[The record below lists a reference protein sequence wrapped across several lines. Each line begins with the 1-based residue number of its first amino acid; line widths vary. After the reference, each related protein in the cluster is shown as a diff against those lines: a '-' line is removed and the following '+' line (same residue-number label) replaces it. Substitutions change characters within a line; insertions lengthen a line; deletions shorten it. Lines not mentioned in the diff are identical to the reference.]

1 MEIMDLMVIIKWF
14 FVWAAVT
21 FVLGGILMLYLKNA
35 EYAAKAA
42 EKQARDEERKGN
54 RDVLLNPNE
63 SDGGAFLDTD
73 ENGETVDDKD
83 SDTEKWN
90 EGEENSGNKSQD
102 GGD

>member
-21 FVLGGILMLYLKNA
+21 FVLGGVLMLYLKNA

-42 EKQARDEERKGN
+42 EKQARGEERKGN

-63 SDGGAFLDTD
+63 SDGGVLLDTD
-73 ENGETVDDKD
+73 KNGETGE
-83 SDTEKWN
+83 S
-90 EGEENSGNKSQD
+90 EGETDENSGNKSQD
-102 GGD
+102 SGD

>member
-73 ENGETVDDKD
+73 ENGETEESEGADD
-83 SDTEKWN
+83 
-90 EGEENSGNKSQD
+90 ENSGNKSQD

>member
-21 FVLGGILMLYLKNA
+21 FVLGGALMLYLKNA

-42 EKQARDEERKGN
+42 EKQEREKERRDN

-63 SDGGAFLDTD
+63 SDGGAFLDT
-73 ENGETVDDKD
+73 EKNIQSEE
-83 SDTEKWN
+83 SDGDN
-90 EGEENSGNKSQD
+90 DENSGNKSQD

>member
-21 FVLGGILMLYLKNA
+21 FVLGGVLMLYLKNA

-42 EKQARDEERKGN
+42 EKRAREEERKDN

-63 SDGGAFLDTD
+63 SDGGTFF
-73 ENGETVDDKD
+73 
-83 SDTEKWN
+83 DTEDN
-90 EGEENSGNKSQD
+90 EKTEESEGDNDENSGNKSQD
-102 GGD
+102 SGD

>member
-21 FVLGGILMLYLKNA
+21 FMLGGVLMLYLKNA

-42 EKQARDEERKGN
+42 EKKAREEERKDN

-63 SDGGAFLDTD
+63 SDGGVLLDTD
-73 ENGETVDDKD
+73 KNVEREE
-83 SDTEKWN
+83 S
-90 EGEENSGNKSQD
+90 EGDNDENSGNKSQD
-102 GGD
+102 SGD